1 MPESILL
8 LQDSARKAAIV
19 QELLAHS
26 VEGPFVIEWIRSCG
40 AALDRL
46 GDHAKDDITA
56 VIIDLLLSDG
66 QELEILDQIIQAS
79 PHIPI
84 LVLADSEHED
94 LAKQAIQRG
103 AQDYI
108 LDNRLDSY
116 SLSKA
121 LRNMLER
128 KANAEALF
136 TEKERAQVTLNS
148 IGDGVISTDVAG
160 NVTYLNQVAEA
171 MTGWTG
177 AEALGRAF
185 GDVFRIIDRANPEH
199 TVNPMTVAIIL
210 SAP

>member
-8 LQDSARKAAIV
+8 LQDSTRKAAII
-19 QELLAHS
+19 QELLAQS
-26 VEGPFVIEWIRSCG
+26 GEGPFVIEWIRSCG

-46 GDHAKDDITA
+46 GDHTKDDFTA
-56 VIIDLLLSDG
+56 VILDLLLSDG
-66 QELEILDQIIQAS
+66 QELEMLDRMIQAA

-94 LAKQAIQRG
+94 IAKQAIQRG

-108 LDNRLDSY
+108 LGNRLDSY

-121 LRNMLER
+121 LHNMLER

-136 TEKERAQVTLNS
+136 TEQERAQVTLNS

-171 MTGWTG
+171 MTGCQK
-177 AEALGRAF
+177 
-185 GDVFRIIDRANPEH
+185 
-199 TVNPMTVAIIL
+199 
-210 SAP
+210 